1 MSIRENEAVAIL
13 EILAAIARADGT
25 LHEDEK
31 RSLAGAIEALELRG
45 VTIDQLLAKQT
56 SVKDQLAILESPE
69 AREQVYRSACFMAYA
84 DGACSP
90 EEQAILDAI
99 EAAVGVSPDLKATMA
114 GYFAPRRDSWYEVR
128 AQSILDPEK
137 RTAAVKKHV
146 LRYAAVSAALGAF
159 PVPGLAIAT
168 DLAVVAL
175 QVKMVRDIG
184 RYYGHDVDPKSARSM
199 LYTLGLG
206 TGARLAVAN
215 LAKLLPGWGIAVGGA
230 SSFASTYAL
239 GKILERYFGDLG
251 AGTKTDLGSLA
262 KDMKAAEKEGK
273 AAFAEQKDAIAK
285 DEKVVAELVKEG
297 KLDDIAARVDAG

>member
-13 EILAAIARADGT
+13 KILAAIARADGT
-25 LHEDEK
+25 LHEDER
-31 RSLAGAIEALELRG
+31 RSLSGAIEALELRG
-45 VTIDQLLAKQT
+45 VSADQLLAEGAD
-56 SVKDQLAILESPE
+56 VAAQLAALESPE

-90 EEQAILDAI
+90 EEQAILDRI

-114 GYFAPRRDSWYEVR
+114 GYFAPRRESWYEAR
-128 AQSILDPEK
+128 AQAVLDPDK
-137 RTAAVKKHV
+137 RAAAVKKHV
-146 LRYAAVSAALGAF
+146 LRYAAFSAALGAF

-184 RYYGHDVDPKSARSM
+184 RYHGHDVDPKSARSM
-199 LYTLGLG
+199 LYALGLG
-206 TGARLAVAN
+206 TGARLAVNN
-215 LAKLLPGWGIAVGGA
+215 LAKLLPGWGSAVGAA

-239 GKILERYFGDLG
+239 GKILEKYFAGGANADLG
-251 AGTKTDLGSLA
+251 ALA

-273 AAFAEQKDAIAK
+273 AAYAEQKDEIAK
-285 DEKVVAELVKEG
+285 DEKVVAELVKDG
-297 KLDDIAARVDAG
+297 KLDEIGTRVDVG